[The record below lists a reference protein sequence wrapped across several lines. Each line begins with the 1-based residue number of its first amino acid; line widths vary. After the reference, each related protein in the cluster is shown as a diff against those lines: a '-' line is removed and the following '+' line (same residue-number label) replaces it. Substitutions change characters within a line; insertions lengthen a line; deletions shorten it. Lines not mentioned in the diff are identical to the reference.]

1 MERELASVKWTL
13 SNHSGIVRV
22 EREDTYRRARRPLG
36 LLVEDEASAI
46 VCIAAVRAVRWV
58 VAGRPVWWHAAAVP
72 LGNGAVRRG
81 AACLAHAHPPT
92 LLAIVIVSVSWSG
105 GCAYVSYRAAIEGE
119 ERHRERK
126 FGASLGAVYVHDER
140 RCHDHA
146 CHAS

>member
-119 ERHRERK
+119 ERLREEVWSFAGCRI
-126 FGASLGAVYVHDER
+126 R
-140 RCHDHA
+140 TR
-146 CHAS
+146 